1 MLTPTA
7 GTTHPRPGPATRSAP
22 IGWAPIGWAGV
33 VALAAALL
41 VGPAAGQTAAGQ
53 TAAGQTAEGPV
64 STAPG
69 VSDPGLVFNL
79 AGGVGSRGV
88 AGLLALGIPI
98 HRGELVLRSGG
109 TTSTQLFGPSE
120 SRGDAGLLYGV
131 RKAGSR
137 GWARIA
143 GGAGVVF
150 QESSVPR
157 TGPCDNWLFGC
168 GYDLETQAGV
178 GLLGQ
183 VDAVVALHPKFGLGL
198 TLYGGVGRGS
208 GAYGA
213 MGIGLYFGRAGLVA
227 SR

>member
-1 MLTPTA
+1 MLAPTR
-7 GTTHPRPGPATRSAP
+7 GHTGPRPRLAGRPAP
-22 IGWAPIGWAGV
+22 VHWCGV
-33 VALAAALL
+33 LALAAALL
-41 VGPAAGQTAAGQ
+41 AGP
-53 TAAGQTAEGPV
+53 AAGQTAEGPV
-64 STAPG
+64 AAPPG
-69 VSDPGLVFNL
+69 ASDPGVVFNV
-79 AGGVGSRGV
+79 AGGVGSQGM

-109 TTSTQLFGPSE
+109 TTSIEFFGPSE
-120 SRGDAGLLYGV
+120 ATGDLGLLYGV

-143 GGAGVVF
+143 GGAGMVF

-157 TGPCDNWLFGC
+157 TGPCDGWFFGC
-168 GYDLETQAGV
+168 SYDVETRTGV

-183 VDAVVALHPKFGLGL
+183 VDAVLALHPKFGLGF
-198 TLYGGVGRGS
+198 TLYGGVGQGS